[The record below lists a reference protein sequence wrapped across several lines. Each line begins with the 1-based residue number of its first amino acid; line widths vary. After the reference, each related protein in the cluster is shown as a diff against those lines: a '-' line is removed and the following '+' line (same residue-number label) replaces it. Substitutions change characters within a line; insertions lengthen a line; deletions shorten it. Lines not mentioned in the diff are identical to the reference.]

1 MSTVFAKLLETTP
14 RFGAREEKAVFK
26 KVNRVILDLAY
37 SSDLRKE
44 MGGRYGTVVKACLE
58 WNHEDAV
65 ESMLDFRK
73 GIVDALDLGCT
84 L

>member
-1 MSTVFAKLLETTP
+1 
-14 RFGAREEKAVFK
+14 
-26 KVNRVILDLAY
+26 
-37 SSDLRKE
+37 LRKE
-44 MGGRYGTVVKACLE
+44 MGERYAAVVKACLE

-73 GIVDALDLGCT
+73 RIVDALDVGCR